1 MSEVS
6 GVEGNRE
13 VRLVRCQSQET
24 RELEVGTI
32 VATESGDKGLGLENR
47 QQENKWVGSYGANR
61 QLLRVLEKRLLLN
74 CQ

>member
-1 MSEVS
+1 MSEVG

-13 VRLVRCQSQET
+13 LRLVRCQSQET

-32 VATESGDKGLGLENR
+32 VATESGDKELGMENR
-47 QQENKWVGSYGANR
+47 QQENKWVGTDKANR
-61 QLLRVLEKRLLLN
+61 QLLRVLEKRLLLM

>member
-1 MSEVS
+1 MSEVG

-13 VRLVRCQSQET
+13 LSLDRCQLLET

-32 VATESGDKGLGLENR
+32 VATESGHKELGMENR
-47 QQENKWVGSYGANR
+47 QQENKGVGTDGAHR
-61 QLLRVLEKRLLLN
+61 QLMRVLKKRLLLK